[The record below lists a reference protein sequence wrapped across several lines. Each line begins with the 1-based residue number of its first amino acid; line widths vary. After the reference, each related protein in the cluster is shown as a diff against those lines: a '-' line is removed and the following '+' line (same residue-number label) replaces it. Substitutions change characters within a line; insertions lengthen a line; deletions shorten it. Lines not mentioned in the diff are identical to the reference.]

1 MVAATMLCGP
11 SDSVVVLL
19 TQLHICAKS
28 RFAVAYLLHWIH
40 TTQEAIMQKTLHNK
54 IALGRR
60 YFTASDDVREVV
72 RMCAG
77 VAGAFLMAVLLGAA
91 TL

>member
-1 MVAATMLCGP
+1 
-11 SDSVVVLL
+11 
-19 TQLHICAKS
+19 
-28 RFAVAYLLHWIH
+28 
-40 TTQEAIMQKTLHNK
+40 MQKTLHNK

-60 YFTASDDVREVV
+60 YVTASDDVKEVL

-77 VAGAFLMAVLLGAA
+77 VAGAFLMALLLGAA